1 MMTASGK
8 FFPVSFAILLTAAIG
23 ITGLHAQD
31 SEPPAPEPT
40 SNGTTGGLPV
50 VPQAVTREHFSAIRS
65 QSPFLRTLNLAE
77 TYSLRAVAQIDGQP
91 VATLYNRETKKTL
104 TISKNE
110 ANEAGI
116 QMVEV
121 IPGKG
126 LEGVT
131 VKVSFGGEV
140 VDLKYDAEQLSSM
153 ARTGGKGSGE
163 KKDGDGKHKG
173 PSPEER
179 KRYESL
185 TKEQRDKFHQY
196 AKQTMQKYPNLSREE
211 RHNMIRGALTRL
223 TDGKDIQV
231 DPPIPDGN
239 R

>member
-1 MMTASGK
+1 MTVRGK
-8 FFPVSFAILLTAAIG
+8 FLPVSFAILLTAAVG
-23 ITGLHAQD
+23 TACLHGQD
-31 SEPPAPEPT
+31 SVPAAAEA
-40 SNGTTGGLPV
+40 SSKGTTGELPV
-50 VPQAVTREHFSAIRS
+50 VPQAVTREHFSAIRT

-104 TISKNE
+104 TISKDE
-110 ANEAGI
+110 SNEAGI

-126 LEGVT
+126 LDGVT

-153 ARTGGKGSGE
+153 ARTGGSGSGQR
-163 KKDGDGKHKG
+163 KDGDGKHKG

-185 TKEQRDKFHQY
+185 TKEQKDQFHQY
-196 AKQTMQKYPNLSREE
+196 ARQTMQKYPNLSREE
-211 RHNMIRGALTRL
+211 RHDMIRGALSRL

-231 DPPIPDGN
+231 DSPKQDGD